1 LRQLL
6 KRILQIVFALFLSS
20 IFVVMLYR
28 FLPVPFTPLMLWRSL
43 EYSQDA
49 KFKTHHDWVS
59 RDQIAKYLRYALIRA
74 EDARF
79 YEHQGFDWE
88 AIEKAMAYN
97 QTHKKKKGASTIS
110 QQTAKNV
117 FLWPS
122 RSWIR
127 KGLEAYFT
135 VLIEFFWSKERII
148 EVYMNVIE
156 FGKGVYGVQAASQVY
171 FKKNANQLNRAECAL
186 LASVLPNPIKF
197 RVDRPSSYVLRRQ
210 GRILARMNVNEQ
222 QLMNPSLAMKLPGN
236 KKAIVTVVDDDLNDA
251 HADEPLVADEVIG
264 KLDDHV
270 EQPQIEADEIPLS
283 PDEQRQLEV
292 EISKE
297 VGP

>member
-1 LRQLL
+1 M
-6 KRILQIVFALFLSS
+6 F
-20 IFVVMLYR
+20 
-28 FLPVPFTPLMLWRSL
+28 WRSI

-49 KFKTHHDWVS
+49 KFNTQHDWVS

-79 YEHQGFDWE
+79 YEHNGFDWE
-88 AIEKAMAYN
+88 AIEKAMQYN
-97 QTHKKKKGASTIS
+97 KTHQKKKGASTIS

-122 RSWIR
+122 RSWVR

-156 FGKGVYGVQAASQVY
+156 FGKGIYGVQAAAKTF
-171 FKKNANQLNRAECAL
+171 FKKNANQLTRAECAL

-222 QLMNPSLAMKLPGN
+222 QLMSPSMLAKTTGG
-236 KKAIVTVVDDDLNDA
+236 KKTTTVLDDDLNDA
-251 HADEPLVADEVIG
+251 HVDEPIVADEVVG
-264 KLDDHV
+264 KLDNQV
-270 EQPQIEADEIPLS
+270 EQPQIEADEVPLS